1 MKRKIAIA
9 LCTLC
14 SIMVFSA
21 CGAKKSE
28 DPKQTDTKTAQSE
41 TNDKDKDKTP
51 ESEEDKL
58 AESPENVTNDA
69 TVPGHTMEDAML
81 LPLGDRILET
91 AERGT
96 DYWYAFTTGDA
107 GTTYN
112 ITFTNA
118 STENTW
124 GAGYLKV
131 YLCDKNQNVL
141 KDESSEVAG
150 TPKTITTNKLE
161 PNTLYYLRIN
171 SEAYSSLDYS
181 LIIKDPNDTTTAYET
196 AGDFSI
202 SRGGSILEDGIVTAG
217 TYQGNAT
224 ILPFGVN
231 ASGTINSKS
240 VAWFGFTTDENEN
253 STYNITFET
262 PKKMSGR
269 RVEACLYDEYGTK
282 LTSDLAH
289 DNGEIG
295 TISANQLNANTTYYI
310 RLLPGDPGAIDY
322 SLFVESSEGK
332 DDSLVFE
339 VPFEIN
345 ETQVKFVINS
355 DKFIDTAKAK
365 EALKPVADA
374 ILEHP
379 DNSILIAGTTAT
391 DGTQASCVDLA
402 NRRANAVKKL
412 LMNTYGVPEKQ
423 LKTIGLGYERDPFER
438 GKDRDSN
445 GDFVE
450 SEGKKNRRVV
460 ILDIEDPIAQEILKN
475 NK

>member
-28 DPKQTDTKTAQSE
+28 ETKQTDTQTVQSE
-41 TNDKDKDKTP
+41 TDDKEKDKTP
-51 ESEEDKL
+51 EPEGNEL

-69 TVPGHTMEDAML
+69 TVPGATMEDAML
-81 LPLGDRILET
+81 LPLGVKVLGT
-91 AERGT
+91 ANP
-96 DYWYAFTTGDA
+96 DAWFSFTTGEA

-112 ITFTNA
+112 ITFVDA
-118 STENTW
+118 S
-124 GAGYLKV
+124 AGNLQSQSLVAYL
-131 YLCDKNQNVL
+131 Y
-141 KDESSEVAG
+141 DESG
-150 TPKTITTNKLE
+150 TEIEHEISDFSGAPMTLTTNELE
-161 PNTLYYLRIN
+161 ANTLYYIRIN
-171 SEAYSSLDYS
+171 SYTGTSSLDFS
-181 LIIKDPNDTTTAYET
+181 VIIKDPNDKTTAYKT
-196 AGDFSI
+196 AGNFSK
-202 SRGGSILEDGIVTAG
+202 SRGGSILEDGTVIAGMCQSTA
-217 TYQGNAT
+217 TL
-224 ILPFGVN
+224 LPFGIK
-231 ASGTINSKS
+231 ASGTINDSS
-240 VAWFGFTTDENEN
+240 VAWFGFTTSETPNA
-253 STYNITFET
+253 TYTITFST
-262 PKKMSGR
+262 PAEKSGR
-269 RVEACLYDEYGTK
+269 HIEARLYDEYGTQLK
-282 LTSDLAH
+282 SGLAH
-289 DNGEIG
+289 DSGTAGKFTTNELEI
-295 TISANQLNANTTYYI
+295 NTTYYI
-310 RLLPGDPGAIDY
+310 CILPGDPSSIDY
-322 SLFVESSEGK
+322 SLFVESSEPDK
-332 DDSLVFE
+332 SEPLVFE

-365 EALKPVADA
+365 EVLKPVADA

-402 NRRANAVKKL
+402 NRRASAVKKL